1 MELFL
6 YLKEKSMKTKHHY
19 TSPEVDIFKLHLDD
33 IIRTS
38 GNDDPAHDDDL
49 DKDIGEWDDEM

>member
-1 MELFL
+1 
-6 YLKEKSMKTKHHY
+6 MKRKQHY
-19 TSPEVDIFKLHLDD
+19 TTPELDIFKLHLDD